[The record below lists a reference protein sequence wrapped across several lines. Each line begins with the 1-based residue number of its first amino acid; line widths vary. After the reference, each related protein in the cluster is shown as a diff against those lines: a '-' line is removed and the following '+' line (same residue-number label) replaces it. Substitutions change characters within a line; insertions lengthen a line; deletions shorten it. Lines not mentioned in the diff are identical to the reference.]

1 MKGGRQVRHAVGI
14 VITSQRLAA
23 LGVGTFCPGT
33 VQVTCV
39 WWVFGV
45 TVLTRASALNC
56 ALVDEDAS
64 GATRN
69 QVTMRAYTEPR
80 DTRGTTAGQPEGPR
94 RDNPRDCSR
103 GTRGTTR
110 GAEMAQVKRTGHR
123 TGHRTGQLKMRPGIE
138 LVALRES

>member
-1 MKGGRQVRHAVGI
+1 MRHAVGI
-14 VITSQRLAA
+14 AITSQRLAA

-56 ALVDEDAS
+56 ALVDEDTS

-69 QVTMRAYTEPR
+69 QVTMRAYREPR
-80 DTRGTTAGQPEGPR
+80 DARPETRENDMNTCNTPMG
-94 RDNPRDCSR
+94 
-103 GTRGTTR
+103 
-110 GAEMAQVKRTGHR
+110 
-123 TGHRTGQLKMRPGIE
+123 L
-138 LVALRES
+138 LL

>member
-1 MKGGRQVRHAVGI
+1 MLLELLSRRSVSPPWAWEPFAPAP
-14 VITSQRLAA
+14 SRLH
-23 LGVGTFCPGT
+23 
-33 VQVTCV
+33 
-39 WWVFGV
+39 VFRGCLV
-45 TVLTRASALNC
+45 LVLTRASALNC

-94 RDNPRDCSR
+94 RDYPRDCSR

-110 GAEMAQVKRTGHR
+110 GAELAQLKRTGHR

-138 LVALRES
+138 LVALRERIN